1 MLSFKFLAAVLVPLA
16 VSAVPVRRGTDPS
29 TLQVLRFATVL
40 ESLDTAF
47 YEGLLGKFKA
57 QDFINAG
64 FISGDLPITELTTI
78 EAEEGTHATALEGII
93 TKLGDQPLSGC
104 QFNVSS
110 LLTDVK
116 TAVKA
121 SRIIEQVGIGAF
133 SGSGHL
139 IQDPSV
145 LTSADSI
152 LTSEARHQAITNLLN
167 AASPSPQPFDIPLLP
182 QEVLAM
188 AGGLISGCDLG
199 VKANPPLTVTNEGP
213 ILIDTIL
220 QFSSPTL
227 KGNTSDYFCQL
238 LTGDMANA
246 TVLPFDDCPIPA
258 TFEGPAFAFITSNNQ
273 PLSGDVIVRQTQ
285 NSTVVAGPTILF
297 VDSLSDPI
305 AQLIVNSHQ

>member
-1 MLSFKFLAAVLVPLA
+1 
-16 VSAVPVRRGTDPS
+16 
-29 TLQVLRFATVL
+29 
-40 ESLDTAF
+40 
-47 YEGLLGKFKA
+47 
-57 QDFINAG
+57 
-64 FISGDLPITELTTI
+64 
-78 EAEEGTHATALEGII
+78 
-93 TKLGDQPLSGC
+93 
-104 QFNVSS
+104 
-110 LLTDVK
+110 VK

-145 LTSADSI
+145 LTSAESI

-199 VKANPPLTVTNEGP
+199 VTGTLSHARLLIIIINGAFFASSANPPLTVTNEGP

-227 KGNTSDYFCQL
+227 KGNTSVSHDRCTATNILARLLSHLYPQDYFCQL

-285 NSTVVAGPTILF
+285 NSTVVAGPTIIF

-305 AQLIVNSHQ
+305 AQLIINNHQ